1 MAGACLQ
8 ALFWAGAAPA
18 AEAGAAAEPG
28 AWQAHKLD
36 FQYMGFTSTYSCDG
50 LGDTLQLLL
59 KTSGAGKGAKVS
71 PLCALGSGR
80 PDKLASATLKFDSL
94 QPLAGGATAAASG
107 PVAGEWR
114 HVEIAWRNPHAL
126 ERGDCELVEQFA
138 DKVLPLFATRNVD
151 RQITCIPHQDSG
163 SRYSLKFDV
172 FAALEAPKS
181 AASMAAGK

>member
-8 ALFWAGAAPA
+8 AFFWAGAAPA
-18 AEAGAAAEPG
+18 AEAGAATEPG
-28 AWQAHKLD
+28 VWQAHKLD

-59 KTSGAGKGAKVS
+59 KTAGAGKGAKVT

-94 QPLAGGATAAASG
+94 QPQAEGAGGAS
-107 PVAGEWR
+107 PVPGAWR
-114 HVEIAWRNPHAL
+114 HVEIGWRKPHAL

-138 DKVLPLFATRNVD
+138 DKVLPLFATRNLD

-172 FAALEAPKS
+172 FAPVEAPKS
-181 AASMAAGK
+181 AASVAAGK